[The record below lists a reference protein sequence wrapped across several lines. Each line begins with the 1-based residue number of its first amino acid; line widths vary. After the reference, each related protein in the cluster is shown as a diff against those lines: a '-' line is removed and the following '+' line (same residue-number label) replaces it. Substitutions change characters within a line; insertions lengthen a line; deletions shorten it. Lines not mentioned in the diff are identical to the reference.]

1 MADHLGLGLTRGDH
15 FRGLRLDDKLC
26 RFLGRKEWVRIQI
39 RHLRQDEWIRYRASL
54 QKLLLDLTP
63 PKLPE
68 DLTDRLL
75 ELGLAF
81 MIDEFDRALIPL
93 EFAFLSDAAW
103 TLKDS
108 LAQALVAYL
117 SQSVLP
123 RQLMKS
129 TTSPARALHALAGIY
144 VHLRQSWRP
153 QVSGLSL
160 RQLLAVE
167 TLLLSPSSQ
176 PASRLGALL
185 GAGSPEVFS
194 WPRYMRY
201 HGSGSQ
207 NALQELLLLGLVR
220 PKDLDPGSA
229 LKELLISIEAEKPVS
244 RALPKLFK
252 RFGRTVKPTED
263 IGLEKSIPPG
273 NIGLD
278 LQRFLVA
285 LSVLPPPATKDGTPS
300 MIHVDRLAR
309 LMGLTQPYQRFLL
322 AVAWD
327 CGWLHQADEG
337 ESAVIG
343 PTPEGAELISEGPQA
358 LKDIAV
364 GRLATLPSWDE
375 TRTSPCR
382 LGNPGP
388 MTHLVGRLRGFL
400 LELARDLEGWTP
412 VSGLTSMLINLQPF
426 RRLLAT
432 APELGPVAEILNTP
446 RGSSAPLLVSLA
458 STLWWMQQIELTI
471 NETGESFVGP
481 ATPPE
486 AVIATQAKET
496 PSTLRIAASGE
507 FFLPIVSPLDQLRQ
521 AAAVADIL
529 SIDQACRFRVTR
541 ASLARAQKSGATRE
555 SIEAFVGTEIP
566 QNLLHALDEVFPD

>member
-1 MADHLGLGLTRGDH
+1 V
-15 FRGLRLDDKLC
+15 RL
-26 RFLGRKEWVRIQI
+26 QI
-39 RHLRQDEWIRYRASL
+39 RHLRQDEWILYRASL

-81 MIDEFDRALIPL
+81 MIEDSDRALIPL

-117 SQSVLP
+117 SQAVLP

-129 TTSPARALHALAGIY
+129 TTSPARALHSLAGIY
-144 VHLRQSWRP
+144 VYLRQSWRS
-153 QVSGLSL
+153 QVPGLSL

-207 NALQELLLLGLVR
+207 NSLQELLLLGLIR

-229 LKELLISIEAEKPVS
+229 LKELLISIEAVESVS
-244 RALPKLFK
+244 KALPRLFK
-252 RFGRTVKPTED
+252 RFGRAVNPPEET
-263 IGLEKSIPPG
+263 GLEKSIPPG

-309 LMGLTQPYQRFLL
+309 LMGLAQPYQRFLL

-327 CGWLHQADEG
+327 CGWLHQTEDG
-337 ESAVIG
+337 ESAVIE
-343 PTPEGAELISEGPQA
+343 PTPEAVDLISEGPQA
-358 LKDIAV
+358 LKDLAV
-364 GRLATLPSWDE
+364 GRLSTLPSWDE
-375 TRTSPCR
+375 TRASLCR

-400 LELARDLEGWTP
+400 LDLARDLDGWTP
-412 VSGLTSMLINLQPF
+412 VSELTSMLINLQPF

-446 RGSSAPLLVSLA
+446 RGSSSPLLVSLA
-458 STLWWMQQIELTI
+458 STVWWMQQIELAI
-471 NETGESFVGP
+471 NDAGDSFIGP
-481 ATPPE
+481 AAPAEAARATPAE
-486 AVIATQAKET
+486 ET
-496 PSTLRIAASGE
+496 AALLRLAASGE
-507 FFLPIVSPLDQLRQ
+507 FFLPIVSPIDHLRQ

-529 SIDQACRFRVTR
+529 SIDQACRFRVTKS
-541 ASLARAQKSGATRE
+541 SLARARKSGATRE
-555 SIEAFVGTEIP
+555 SIEAFVGPDVP
-566 QNLLHALDEVFPD
+566 QNILHSLDEVFAE